1 MENTQPDWMAS
12 RWTMDIIQPHWMA
25 EYTSCDQLAQTDYK
39 GVGRELS
46 RRLILR
52 SVTDKETVP
61 PEDCKS
67 WQEYIERNRMRVTD
81 HWQVFT
87 EDERSE
93 INEVF
98 RINQDLF

>member
-1 MENTQPDWMAS
+1 
-12 RWTMDIIQPHWMA
+12 MDITKPHWEA
-25 EYTSCDQLAQTDYK
+25 EYTSCDQLAQKDYK
-39 GVGRELS
+39 GVSRELS

-67 WQEYIERNRMRVTD
+67 WQEYIERNRMRITD
-81 HWQVFT
+81 HWEFFT
-87 EDERSE
+87 EDERAE

-98 RINQDLF
+98 GINSRASAIAEHGDQF